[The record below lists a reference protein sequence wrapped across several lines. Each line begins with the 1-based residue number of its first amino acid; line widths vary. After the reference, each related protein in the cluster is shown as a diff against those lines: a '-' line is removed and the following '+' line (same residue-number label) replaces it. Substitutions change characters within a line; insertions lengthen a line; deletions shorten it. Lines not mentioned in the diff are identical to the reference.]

1 MKGFDP
7 STSFGD
13 AASRDY
19 DAVSVRGDEDETVAF
34 LAGLAG
40 DRDLHR
46 RQLAPR
52 QRLPASRALNA
63 ATLIL

>member
-13 AASRDY
+13 QVSRDS
-19 DAVSVRGDEDETVAF
+19 DAVSGRGDEDETVAF

-40 DRDLHR
+40 DRDALE
-46 RQLAPR
+46 LAWAPDAS
-52 QRLPASRALNA
+52 PAR
-63 ATLIL
+63 TPPGT